1 MKEAQNLLKYE
12 LLSEKISRMKHFA
25 LIFKAK
31 KQKKKQ
37 IVCIIWNSQ
46 WEAKSGFIMG
56 AAKNTPF
63 KYSTKLFLSLVT
75 PKTMK
80 KRVISWALQ
89 KNTPFQISLTIY
101 PDTIYETQKKRGK
114 SCYIM
119 GAAKKHP
126 FQISWAVHP

>member
-12 LLSEKISRMKHFA
+12 LLSKTISRMKHFA

-31 KQKKKQ
+31 KQKKIQ
-37 IVCIIWNSQ
+37 IVCIIWNSK
-46 WEAKSGFIMG
+46 WEEKSGYIMG

-63 KYSTKLFLSLVT
+63 KYSTKLFLSHVT

-89 KNTPFQISLTIY
+89 KNTPFKYRKPFIQRNYTSTLFIST
-101 PDTIYETQKKRGK
+101 
-114 SCYIM
+114 S
-119 GAAKKHP
+119 
-126 FQISWAVHP
+126 